1 MRLPGMETL
10 RFKTNINCNG
20 CVSAVTPFMTKAKG
34 IVKWKV
40 DTDNPEK
47 VLTVEVQ
54 EMNAEDVAQVVKSAG
69 FQAEPIN

>member
-1 MRLPGMETL
+1 METL
-10 RFKTNINCNG
+10 KFKTNINCNG
-20 CVSAVTPFMTKAKG
+20 CVNAVTPFMAKSKG

-40 DTDNPEK
+40 DTDSSDK

-54 EMNAEDVAQVVKSAG
+54 DMNAGDVEQVVKSAG